1 MENDVRTVSFM
12 GDQRSL
18 CEDLYRCKETGRV
31 FIRQECD
38 DTHVRWLTAS
48 KWSGGYEA
56 DCHLREGLTLRVVDK
71 SGSTLFEETTFQEE
85 GVTGTWAKRV
95 GPFSW
100 EPPQDLAKEYEQRL
114 NLRTYEEWKAWLMAE
129 AGASGFTGYADN
141 WLFAMAERKVPEK
154 IGKIDYLG
162 LTAYVTVQE
171 ELHKV
176 CGKRWY
182 SYEVMTADLS
192 TCLAI
197 CGYKFEEG
205 AET

>member
-1 MENDVRTVSFM
+1 MESDVRIVSFM
-12 GDQRSL
+12 GDQRGL

-31 FIRQECD
+31 FIRQKCD
-38 DTHVRWLTAS
+38 DTHVRWMTAS
-48 KWSGGYEA
+48 KWRGGYEA

-71 SGSTLFEETTFQEE
+71 SGSILFEEATFQEE
-85 GVTGTWAKRV
+85 GVTGTWAQKV

-114 NLRTYEEWKAWLMAE
+114 DLRPYEEWKAWLMAE
-129 AGASGFTGYADN
+129 AKASGFAGYAEN
-141 WLFAMAERKVPEK
+141 WLFAMAEHKEPEK
-154 IGKIDYLG
+154 IDKIDYLG

-171 ELHKV
+171 DLHKV

-182 SYEVMTADLS
+182 SYEVMTEDLS

-197 CGYKFEEG
+197 CGYKFEE
-205 AET
+205 